1 MMDPQTPHE
10 HVQFDSLTAGVEEYE
25 TLPEVMPGR
34 ADTTAQLEAEART
47 ESIDEEIL
55 AALVSP

>member
-1 MMDPQTPHE
+1 MMEPETPHE
-10 HVQFDSLTAGVEEYE
+10 HVQFDSLTAGVEDYE
-25 TLPEVMPGR
+25 PLPELVPGP
-34 ADTTAQLEAEART
+34 AESTPQLEAGART